1 MRTEIRQFIQ
11 KSGVFMTE
19 TMGATK
25 GKFEI
30 QRDGGISF
38 LAYETDGEGWVSLLY
53 TEVPPAL
60 RGRGIA
66 NELAQMGLE
75 YAKAHEM
82 KVDVVCPIVFH
93 FLSKHPE
100 YKSLIGIRGYRPAK
114 SQSI

>member
-1 MRTEIRQFIQ
+1 MA
-11 KSGVFMTE
+11 E
-19 TMGATK
+19 TIEAMK

-30 QRDGGISF
+30 ERDGGISF
-38 LAYETDGEGWVSLLY
+38 LAYEIDGEGWISLLH
-53 TEVPPAL
+53 TEVPPTL

-66 NELAQMGLE
+66 NELAQMGFE

-100 YKSLIGIRGYRPAK
+100 YKSLTRIRGYRPAK

>member
-1 MRTEIRQFIQ
+1 MA
-11 KSGVFMTE
+11 E
-19 TMGATK
+19 TIEAMK

-30 QRDGGISF
+30 ERDGGISF
-38 LAYETDGEGWVSLLY
+38 LAYEIDGERWISLLH
-53 TEVPPAL
+53 TEVPPTL

-66 NELAQMGLE
+66 NELAQMGFE